1 MKSFREFME
10 DKMNEA
16 ADSVT
21 AIKLN
26 SVSFSFSFTE
36 TFYEPGYS
44 PERDRGER
52 SDSGIAGTEESR
64 GMFAGDVTIPLK
76 QKTVLDIRVKNQDS
90 LGEEGVKDYLADAGG
105 DMAVEMLD
113 MKNADFAGTFKP
125 NLDDMDIPE
134 GAYEKLAEIVAERID
149 NKLFEV
155 INV

>member
-16 ADSVT
+16 VDSVP

-26 SVSFSFSFTE
+26 DVSFSFRFTE

-44 PERDRGER
+44 PAMDRGER
-52 SDSGIAGTEESR
+52 SDSGVAGTEESR
-64 GMFAGDVTIPLK
+64 GMFAGTVTIPLTNK
-76 QKTVLDIRVKNQDS
+76 AVLDIRVKNQS
-90 LGEEGVKDYLADAGG
+90 HLGEEGVKDYLAEAGG
-105 DMAVEMLD
+105 DMAVKMLD
-113 MKNADFAGTFKP
+113 MKDADFAGTFKP

-134 GAYEKLAEIVAERID
+134 GAYKSLAGVVAERVD
-149 NKLFEV
+149 NNLFEV